1 LKEKNPWG
9 SDMKESSD
17 IHWHGRRIE
26 GIVFDLDGTLS
37 DSIEAHYEVFRETT
51 VRFGIQVNREDVLET
66 MATGSLIW
74 DRAIPQD
81 IPDRDQKVKKC
92 MELIPQV
99 FQKVMRCVR
108 AFVGVETVLKTL
120 RERDIKVGLATS
132 SWLAAIQP
140 LKNQSLIPYFDAILT
155 HEDGL
160 PRKPSPAIILECL
173 RRLDVHPDHALT
185 VGDSPLDIRAGKRG
199 GLLTIGVLCGVGSRS
214 QLEAEKPTA
223 LIEQVAQI
231 PDVLGLK

>member
-1 LKEKNPWG
+1 
-9 SDMKESSD
+9 MKESSD

-92 MELIPQV
+92 HCCP
-99 FQKVMRCVR
+99 
-108 AFVGVETVLKTL
+108 
-120 RERDIKVGLATS
+120 IK
-132 SWLAAIQP
+132 
-140 LKNQSLIPYFDAILT
+140 N
-155 HEDGL
+155 
-160 PRKPSPAIILECL
+160 
-173 RRLDVHPDHALT
+173 
-185 VGDSPLDIRAGKRG
+185 
-199 GLLTIGVLCGVGSRS
+199 SRWRYN
-214 QLEAEKPTA
+214 
-223 LIEQVAQI
+223 
-231 PDVLGLK
+231 